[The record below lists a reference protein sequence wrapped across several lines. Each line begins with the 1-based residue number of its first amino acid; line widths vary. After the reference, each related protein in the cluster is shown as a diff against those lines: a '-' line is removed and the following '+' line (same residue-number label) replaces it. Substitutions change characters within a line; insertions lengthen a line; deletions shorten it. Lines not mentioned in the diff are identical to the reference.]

1 MIMRDGQGF
10 SDTRK
15 VNDLDSEAS
24 WLEWR
29 ARAAAYCRAFH
40 GLSPEER
47 EDIAGETVSR
57 AWTAR
62 DRFDSARP
70 FAPWFF
76 TIVRR
81 LALDSMAKNRG
92 KEREDSSATL
102 GILPSPLAMGILVF
116 TLAIIAMAVLVSGGS
131 LSIFIDLPS
140 YAVIFLIPAAI
151 AWASWPVRDM
161 GRAFSAPFDP
171 GASRTDLEKSR
182 LFFELVRRWMFM
194 AAGTMVGLVCILKY
208 ADGSN
213 LDKIGRNLAVM
224 LLCVTSA
231 IFVSLAFT
239 LPLESLARR
248 RLAELG

>member
-15 VNDLDSEAS
+15 VNDL
-24 WLEWR
+24 
-29 ARAAAYCRAFH
+29 
-40 GLSPEER
+40 
-47 EDIAGETVSR
+47 
-57 AWTAR
+57 
-62 DRFDSARP
+62 DSARP

-182 LFFELVRRWMFM
+182 LFFESVRRWMFM